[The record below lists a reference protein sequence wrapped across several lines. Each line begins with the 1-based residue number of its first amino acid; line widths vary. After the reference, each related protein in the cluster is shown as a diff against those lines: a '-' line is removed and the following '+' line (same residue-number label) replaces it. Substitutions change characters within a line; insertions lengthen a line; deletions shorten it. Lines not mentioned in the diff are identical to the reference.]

1 MSADSYVQYTEGVKD
16 STNSAY
22 NFLVSGKGDYNNS
35 GLMIKGDTTTAKGT
49 HIYQDANDNAY
60 FDLRSTAGGAKN
72 IAMRLQNHS
81 DGSLA
86 NLLVLTD
93 DDKSSTST
101 YGAQVGGRVKAS
113 QFYVGEA
120 DTRAHSSQGVYVG
133 QDASSVAYFNINKG
147 TGTGGFKFGTYGADG
162 TLAQSN
168 LELAAD
174 GSVKIDKYKATT
186 NAQDSEANAI
196 ASFDANGNLVRN
208 YQQNQRLRSIEE
220 RVTDLET
227 ETTQT
232 VPAKVNQIIGRINGL
247 KFFSNDIEAL
257 VINAPPTPFN
267 P

>member
-1 MSADSYVQYTEGVKD
+1 MSDSYVQYTEGVKD

-35 GLMIKGDTTTAKGT
+35 GLMIKGDTSSAKGT
-49 HIYQDANDNAY
+49 HIHQDASDNAY
-60 FDLRSTAGGAKN
+60 FDLRTTAGGAKN
-72 IAMRLQNHS
+72 IAMRLQNHA
-81 DGSLA
+81 DGTTA
-86 NLLVLTD
+86 NMLVLTD

-120 DTRAHSSQGVYVG
+120 DTRAHTSQGVYVG
-133 QDASSVAYFNINKG
+133 QDGSSVGYFNINKG
-147 TGTGGFKFGTYGADG
+147 ASGTGGFKFGTYAADG

-186 NAQDSEANAI
+186 NAADSETNAI
-196 ASFDANGNLVRN
+196 ASFDASGNLVRN
-208 YQQNQRLRSIEE
+208 YQQNARLRSIEE

-247 KFFSNDIEAL
+247 KFFSNDIESL
-257 VINAPPTPFN
+257 VINAPPTPYA